1 MTRGA
6 YGGIT
11 PRHAVC
17 EACGHHLGGAPIR
30 DDHIR
35 CPECAHDNP
44 VCLPPPG
51 AHAATLAAL
60 RRRRAVFRTIAVVL
74 VAGLMIL
81 IALLRL

>member
-6 YGGIT
+6 YDGLT

-17 EACGHHLGGAPIR
+17 EACGHHLGGAEIR

-35 CPECAHDNP
+35 CPECAHDSP
-44 VCLPPPG
+44 VRPPPPG
-51 AHAATLAAL
+51 ARDATLAAL
-60 RRRRAVFRTIAVVL
+60 RRRRDVFRTIAVVL